1 MLQCGLLRWNFAL
14 AICFSPSPAYAGRF
28 RLGLLLPAVV
38 AERLVG
44 FGHPVGVLTLLHG
57 RAAVVHRVM
66 QLVRAAVILLGL
78 ALLAGPADDPG
89 GRHPL
94 PPLRPHLDRHLI
106 GRA

>member
-66 QLVRAAVILLGL
+66 QLVREAVIHRVL
-78 ALLAGPADDPG
+78 AALAGAVDNPAD
-89 GRHPL
+89 RQRL
-94 PPLRPHLDRHLI
+94 PPLRPHL
-106 GRA
+106 